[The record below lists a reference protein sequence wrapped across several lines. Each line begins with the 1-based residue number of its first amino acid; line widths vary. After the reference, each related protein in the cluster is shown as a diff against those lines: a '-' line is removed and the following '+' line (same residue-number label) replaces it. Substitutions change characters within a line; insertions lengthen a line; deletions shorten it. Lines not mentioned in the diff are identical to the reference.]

1 MKLFS
6 LRVFRNTELVS
17 LLIGALVLTLI
28 LAVIFYFLPGRKNK
42 EERKDS
48 FLLFVIAGIYA
59 MISFHRLGSM
69 KMPDSTWQPVTTPQ
83 QIVLE
88 LTGPTQFS
96 EILTFCGE
104 GDNNSNWHYYQFG
117 THDVLVEGSD
127 DLEQWDTLT
136 WLTKENIFRYIAHY
150 GYWDYRYVRLTS
162 SNGDDTLTEIAFF
175 GENGGKPLPV
185 RINQDDHAD
194 SQYPASLIIDEQ
206 DQIPL
211 EITYYDNSYFDEVY
225 HPRNAWEIA
234 NGQYLYP
241 HVHPLLGTEL
251 MAVSILLFGNNPF
264 AWRLPGA
271 LCGVGILFV
280 LHHILVLLFEKRKTA
295 LFGTALC
302 ACDFMHITTS
312 RIATL
317 EPMSVLAILVMF
329 DLMVQYAKTS
339 FYVVPF
345 RKTILML
352 LVCGVSMGLAMATK
366 WTACYSAV
374 GLALILF
381 YTLYQRWK
389 EYQAWKKSGH
399 EVPEGSA
406 IDRFPEYLSKTL
418 LWCVLFFIIIPV
430 VIYFVVYIPAHISR
444 YPYSIETVIDYT
456 TFIYRYHAN
465 LDAHHTFESVWWQWL
480 LDIRPIWFYSD
491 TGNDGIF
498 YTISCFTNPLLS
510 IAGIP
515 AILYAFYLTLAEKKK
530 NALFISI
537 GYLTALLPWLL
548 VTRCI
553 FSYHFYPTSMF
564 MIMAITL
571 SYDVLTRKYPELKT
585 LFIVFLI
592 FVVIVFLVFMPVTC
606 GFGTTRQYAE
616 SLELLDSW
624 SFQ

>member
-1 MKLFS
+1 MRLFS
-6 LRVFRNTELVS
+6 LRYFRNAELFS
-17 LLIGALVLTLI
+17 LLIGALLFAFV
-28 LAVIFYFLPGRKNK
+28 LAVIFRFLPGRKSK
-42 EERKDS
+42 EERRDS
-48 FLLFVIAGIYA
+48 YLLFLIAGVYA
-59 MISFHRLGSM
+59 LIAFTRLGSM
-69 KMPDSTWQPVTTPQ
+69 KMPDTTWQPVATPQ

-88 LTGPTQFS
+88 LTGKTQFS
-96 EILTFCGE
+96 EILVFSGE
-104 GDNNSNWHYYQFG
+104 GDNNSNWNSYQFG
-117 THDVLVEGSD
+117 TNDMLVEGSD
-127 DLEQWDTLT
+127 DLENWDQLV
-136 WLTKENIFRYIAHY
+136 WLSKENIFRYVSHY
-150 GYWDYRYVRLTS
+150 GFWDYRFIRLTS
-162 SNGDDTLTEIAFF
+162 FNRDDTISEIAFF
-175 GENGGKPLPV
+175 SDNGGKPLPV
-185 RINQDDHAD
+185 RIIRDDHAD
-194 SQYPASLIIDEQ
+194 TSYPASLIIDEQ

-211 EITYYDNSYFDEVY
+211 EITYYDHSYFDEVY

-241 HVHPLLGTEL
+241 HVHPLLGTEC

-271 LCGVGILFV
+271 LCGVAILFV
-280 LHHILVLLFEKRKTA
+280 LHHILVLLFEQRKTA

-302 ACDFMHITTS
+302 AFDFMHITTS

-339 FYVVPF
+339 FYTIPF
-345 RKTILML
+345 RNSILKL
-352 LVCGVSMGLAMATK
+352 LACGISMGLAVSTK

-374 GLALILF
+374 GLAIILF

-389 EYQAWKKSGH
+389 EYKAWQKSGLP
-399 EVPEGSA
+399 VPEGSA
-406 IDRFPEYLSKTL
+406 IDRFPEYLAKTL
-418 LWCVLFFIIIPV
+418 LWCVLFFIIIPI
-430 VIYFVVYIPAHISR
+430 VIYFVVYMPAHISR
-444 YPYSIETVIDYT
+444 YSYSVQTVIEYT
-456 TFIYRYHAN
+456 THIYRYHSN
-465 LDAHHTFESVWWQWL
+465 LQAHHTFESVWWQWL
-480 LDIRPIWFYSD
+480 LDIRPIWYYSG
-491 TGNDGIF
+491 TGNDGTF
-498 YTISCFTNPLLS
+498 YTIACFTNPLLS

-515 AILYAFYLTLAEKKK
+515 AILYAIYLSIKDKKK
-530 NALFISI
+530 NALFISV

-592 FVVIVFLVFMPVTC
+592 FVVIVFLVFLPVIC